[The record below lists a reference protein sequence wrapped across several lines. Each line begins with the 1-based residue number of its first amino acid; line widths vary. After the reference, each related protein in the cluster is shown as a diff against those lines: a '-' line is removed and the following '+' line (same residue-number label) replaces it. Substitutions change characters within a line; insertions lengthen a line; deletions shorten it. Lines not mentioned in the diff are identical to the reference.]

1 MPLPLRFAL
10 ALIALVTAVSC
21 ASTTNSPAAKL
32 VGHWRAT
39 NQSQTADYIFAA
51 DGTFTGSVKSGA
63 TTIAKFT
70 GHWAL
75 QTGSIA
81 YEYTSDVFG
90 SIPAGTKDRD
100 RLLDLQNSYYIIEAK
115 DGSRR
120 RYLRVSS

>member
-10 ALIALVTAVSC
+10 ALLALFAASC
-21 ASTTNSPAAKL
+21 ASTSKNPATKL

-51 DGTFTGSVKSGA
+51 DGSFRGSVRSGS
-63 TTIAKFT
+63 TTISKFT
-70 GHWAL
+70 GKWTLA
-75 QTGSIA
+75 GGAIA

-100 RLLDLQNSYYIIEAK
+100 RLIELRDGYYIIEAK

-120 RYLRVSS
+120 RYVRLAS